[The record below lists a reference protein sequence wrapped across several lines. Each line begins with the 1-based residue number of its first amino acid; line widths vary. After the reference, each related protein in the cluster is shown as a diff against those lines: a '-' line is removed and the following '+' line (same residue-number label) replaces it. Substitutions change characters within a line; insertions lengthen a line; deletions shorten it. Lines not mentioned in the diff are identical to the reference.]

1 MTRTGDPLAS
11 LLRLRRTTV
20 DAARQDLATC
30 LSAEDAAERTVAEL
44 KAAIA
49 REMEAASS
57 LATEDSDVEA
67 FAAWLRQI
75 RPRQAEAH
83 AAHDRAREETAR
95 SRAALAAARA
105 AERAA
110 EVMLDKRAAEE
121 RAEDER
127 RAQREIDETAQR
139 RRPPPQ

>member
-1 MTRTGDPLAS
+1 VRDPLTS

-20 DAARQDLATC
+20 DAARQDLAAC
-30 LSAEDAAERTVAEL
+30 LAAEDAAARTVAEL
-44 KAAIA
+44 KAAVA

-57 LATEDSDVEA
+57 LAADDADVEA

-83 AAHDRAREETAR
+83 AAHDRARANTTR
-95 SRAALAAARA
+95 SRAALASARA

-110 EVMLDKRAAEE
+110 EMMLDKRVAEQ
-121 RAEDER
+121 RAEAER
-127 RAQREIDETAQR
+127 REQHTLDEVALR
-139 RRPPPQ
+139 RHRPPQ